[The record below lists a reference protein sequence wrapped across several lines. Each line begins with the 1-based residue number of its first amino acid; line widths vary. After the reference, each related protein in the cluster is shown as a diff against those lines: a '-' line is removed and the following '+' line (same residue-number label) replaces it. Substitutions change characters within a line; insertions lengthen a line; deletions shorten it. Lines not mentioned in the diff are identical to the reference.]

1 MKKPSTTMKEVVNE
15 IIEVDKIDNISFNR
29 TFLSSLVKKINKDDK
44 TKDLTFKTTPFFE
57 CSTVSSSEFTHQ
69 KHILKIIIYQLNN
82 KNYAEVII
90 RPLNHIMFDSEEFLD
105 KENLLLKECNH
116 YEKKISKSKKLNA
129 QKLIDS
135 SISKAEIVLF
145 YSFEVSVEFDLYFIS
160 FVSKMLRVLHIH
172 KKPVITNESDFKSLY
187 YILGKDYDD
196 LPYNQ
201 LKDLINI
208 MDIRLG
214 SLTKESTELIEL
226 NYSF

>member
-1 MKKPSTTMKEVVNE
+1 MQKPSTTMKEVVNQ
-15 IIEVDKIDNISFNR
+15 IIEIDKIDDISFNR
-29 TFLSSLVKKINKDDK
+29 TFLSALVKKINKDDK
-44 TKDLTFKTTPFFE
+44 TKNLKPKTTPFFE
-57 CSTVSSSEFTHQ
+57 CSTVLSSEFTQQ

-90 RPLNHIMFDSEEFLD
+90 RPLNNIMFYSEEFLD
-105 KENLLLKECNH
+105 KENLLLKEYNY
-116 YEKKISKSKKLNA
+116 YEKKISKSKKLND

-135 SISKAEIVLF
+135 SISKGEIVLF

-160 FVSKMLRVLHIH
+160 FVSKMLRDLHIQ
-172 KKPVITNESDFKSLY
+172 KKPVITNESDLRCLY
-187 YILGKDYDD
+187 SILGKDYDD